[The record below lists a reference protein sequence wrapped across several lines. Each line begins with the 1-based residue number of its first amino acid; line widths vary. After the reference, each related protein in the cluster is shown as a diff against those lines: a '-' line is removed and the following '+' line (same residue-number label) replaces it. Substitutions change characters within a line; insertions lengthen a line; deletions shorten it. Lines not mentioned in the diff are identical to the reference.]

1 MMEGPQFEE
10 WRVCAGYGGY
20 EVSNL
25 GRVRSSQDGRI
36 LSQSWACDNH
46 GKRYR
51 TAGVC
56 QKTTT
61 YVHRLVA
68 AAFLGEAPP
77 GARYVDH
84 IDNDPDNNRPENL
97 RWTTN
102 GANMR
107 NQAVTATKWPGL
119 SFFRGRW
126 LLQLRLDGR
135 FYYRCV
141 YDNFE
146 EAARVR
152 NEKVAARDGPFA
164 NLIDLTKVD
173 LAALP
178 EAKPFQRARLV
189 TPKER
194 ARELARSKAAWSRTR
209 IACECGA
216 EVCKGYLPAHK
227 LRPAH
232 IAAIAAMAAKKKP
245 EDTVAAPAP
254 LTDDD
259 VDALLADVL
268 AEL

>member
-10 WRVCAGYGGY
+10 WRVCAGYDGY

-36 LSQSWACDNH
+36 LSQSWAGDNH

-107 NQAVTATKWPGL
+107 NQAVTATKWPGI
-119 SFFRGRW
+119 SFYQGRW
-126 LLQLRLDGR
+126 LLQLCGSTATYTTGASTTTSRR
-135 FYYRCV
+135 PRASV
-141 YDNFE
+141 
-146 EAARVR
+146 
-152 NEKVAARDGPFA
+152 
-164 NLIDLTKVD
+164 TKKSPP
-173 LAALP
+173 ATALSP
-178 EAKPFQRARLV
+178 
-189 TPKER
+189 T
-194 ARELARSKAAWSRTR
+194 SS
-209 IACECGA
+209 I
-216 EVCKGYLPAHK
+216 
-227 LRPAH
+227 
-232 IAAIAAMAAKKKP
+232 
-245 EDTVAAPAP
+245 
-254 LTDDD
+254 
-259 VDALLADVL
+259 
-268 AEL
+268 